1 LKRYTNR
8 FIHNQLRVEKTSNSM
23 RLNYKRQATQPQQ
36 KRRQLQLLS
45 NSVFGVSNT
54 INSRSTRLTNKKM
67 FKSSVVGMQQQQQH
81 HSQQLMRGGGNGAKT
96 RPKYQQQQQQFQPQM
111 RQFYAVTSPIKI
123 NSQFN
128 QRGGSNSGGNSGQFN
143 QFNYHRQTSQPQ
155 SLMSTRPRMAHHHYQ
170 HSYNNQVIDN
180 NFRPMNSNSFLSFSN
195 NAPQQQQQQFQ
206 HQHNYQ
212 TRFKHRQT
220 AGKTTKLLSA
230 PYNTTQYIMYDYSK
244 RKTSSGEDAQ
254 KEQFEHDWDM
264 QMQQTDDDVNEQFV
278 CEPIRR
284 STEQPLDGTLS
295 HSESNLD
302 QTDSSNG
309 QPQQPVVISQ
319 NDHEDVNM
327 INRLSTSI

>member
-1 LKRYTNR
+1 
-8 FIHNQLRVEKTSNSM
+8 M
-23 RLNYKRQATQPQQ
+23 RLNSKRQATSSLRPQPQQ
-36 KRRQLQLLS
+36 QRRQLQLLS

-81 HSQQLMRGGGNGAKT
+81 HSQQLMRGGGNGTKT
-96 RPKYQQQQQQFQPQM
+96 RPKYQQQQQQQFQPQM

-128 QRGGSNSGGNSGQFN
+128 QRGGGNSGQFN

-155 SLMSTRPRMAHHHYQ
+155 SLMSTRPRMAHHNYQ

-195 NAPQQQQQQFQ
+195 NAPQQQQHQQQFQ

-220 AGKTTKLLSA
+220 AGKATKLLSA

-284 STEQPLDGTLS
+284 SSEQPLDGTLS